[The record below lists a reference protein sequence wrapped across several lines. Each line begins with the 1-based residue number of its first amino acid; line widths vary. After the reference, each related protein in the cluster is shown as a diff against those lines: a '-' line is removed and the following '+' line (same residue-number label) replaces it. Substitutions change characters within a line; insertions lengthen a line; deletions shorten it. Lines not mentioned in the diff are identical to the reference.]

1 MEEILLRDLGEQ
13 TRIIPLERYQ
23 EVPLQNA
30 DVARALDTIATLMEL
45 KDEAYYRI
53 LGYRRAAESVMAL
66 GRPVRDV
73 EDLKELPHVG
83 GTIAAVIRDLA
94 EDRTPQLLADLLEE
108 IPAGLVEV
116 TRLPGVGPRTAG
128 RLWRELDVTS
138 VEELGELEE
147 GRLASLKGFGKK
159 SEERILRAAR
169 VYNATERRMLL
180 DEATALGEHVL
191 GFIRG
196 RAECEEAELAGSLRR
211 QKETIGDLDIVA
223 ASSDGK
229 ALADAFASAPF
240 VDEVLAHGPSKVFIK
255 CGGVEVDLR
264 IVEPEAYGSLLHHF
278 TGSQAHNVV
287 LRERAVKMGVNISE
301 YGLAQAGTQR
311 YEPVASEAELYSRL
325 GLSYIPPELRED
337 AGEIRAAERG
347 ELPDLVKVGD
357 VRGDLHVHTN
367 YSDGRGTIESMAEA
381 AIALGYEYLVFCD
394 HSQSLKVAN
403 GLSPARLEEKLEA
416 VRAADERYPEIRL
429 LCGSEV
435 DILKDGTLDYE
446 DALLAEL
453 DFVVASIH
461 TSFNVGEEAM
471 TERVVRA
478 MNNPYVNTIAH
489 PTGRILNRREPYEVN
504 VSRLIEEAKSTNTAL
519 ELNSYPDRLDLSVPY
534 VREAMNAG
542 VRITIDTDAHDETAL
557 SFIKF
562 GVAQARRAWVEKES
576 IINCLPLAEFEEY
589 LKSSKQP

>member
-1 MEEILLRDLGEQ
+1 M
-13 TRIIPLERYQ
+13 
-23 EVPLQNA
+23 QNA